1 MTARLLVADFVLTLH
16 GPGEVI
22 ERGAVCVVGDSI
34 AAVGTASALKAAYPD
49 AQIIDLPRRLL
60 MPGLINAHCHSGLLR
75 GTAEGL
81 PLWDWLRLY
90 IDPMH
95 RVLQPHEAEIASW
108 LCYAEAVLSGTT
120 TVVDMWRFM
129 DGSARAA
136 AALGN
141 RVIMVP
147 YVGERPGYDYFDTLD
162 DNERLIET
170 WQGKANGRI
179 MPWVG
184 IEHLFYADEDGY
196 ARAAAMAQR
205 YRTGFHTH
213 SNESQADVV
222 EMTKRFGLRPIQLLE
237 RHGLLEPATVLLAH
251 CVWLDD
257 AEIEILSRRRIGVA
271 HNPTS
276 NMKLASGAAPVERLL
291 QAGVAVGLGSDGE
304 KENNNLDL
312 FEEMKIASLLAKLA
326 RMDAA
331 ALDSWDVLR
340 MATISG
346 ARAVGLEGSLG
357 SLAPGKKADV
367 IAVRLDTPRMT
378 PIVTGELFNLHHNLV
393 HAVQGGDVDL
403 TMIDGEIVVQEGVL
417 RTARLDEIIA
427 EAQAAAPGL
436 FERRRRYLAA
446 HAEGELSPIAHGAA
460 SGLEQP

>member
-1 MTARLLVADFVLTLH
+1 MKQLLLEADFVLTMN
-16 GPGEVI
+16 GSNEVI
-22 ERGAVCVVGDSI
+22 ENGAVCVEGDAI
-34 AAVGTASALKAAYPD
+34 AAVGAADPLRARYPD
-49 AQIIDLPRRLL
+49 ARRMSFPRRLL

-81 PLWDWLRLY
+81 PLWDWLRLF

-95 RVLQPHEAEIASW
+95 RVLRPGEAEAASW

-136 AALGN
+136 SAIGN
-141 RVIMVP
+141 RVVMVP
-147 YVGERPGYDYFDTLD
+147 YVGARQGYDYFDTLD

-184 IEHLFYADEDGY
+184 LEHFFYADEAGY
-196 ARAAAMAQR
+196 ARAIALAQR

-213 SNESQADVV
+213 SNESADDVR
-222 EMTKRFGLRPIQLLE
+222 EMDKRYGLRPIELLE
-237 RHGLLEPATVLLAH
+237 RHGLLEADRVLLAH
-251 CVWLDD
+251 CIWLNDTELD
-257 AEIEILSRRRIGVA
+257 ILARHRVGVA

-276 NMKLASGAAPVERLL
+276 NMKLASGAAPVDLML
-291 QAGVAVGLGSDGE
+291 QAGIAVGLGSDGE

-312 FEEMKIASLLAKLA
+312 FEEMKFASLLAKFS
-326 RMDAA
+326 RMNAA

-340 MATISG
+340 MATHGG
-346 ARAVGLEGSLG
+346 ARALGLESVIGSLEP
-357 SLAPGKKADV
+357 AKKADI

-393 HAVQGGDVDL
+393 HAAQGGDVDM
-403 TMIDGEIVVQEGVL
+403 TMIDGAVVVEGGAL
-417 RTARLDEIIA
+417 KTANLHALIA
-427 EAQAAAPGL
+427 DAQAAVPGL
-436 FERRRRYLAA
+436 FERRRAYLAEHKDGA
-446 HAEGELSPIAHGAA
+446 VSPVATR
-460 SGLEQP
+460 S